1 MLWNDD
7 KQEYCRFSEDEHRSV
22 CVPLVLLSNMLIEDQ
37 SDSLCVYLSHQWRS
51 PEEFNNADDINEKVD
66 VFGLS
71 RMMYPLLT
79 GRWITEGE
87 RKATVRQGGKL
98 FIDPRYK
105 RRSLAEAKLAD
116 IIDMCQEYIADDR
129 PSSFEV
135 VRLLKEALAE
145 VKHRDL
151 QN

>member
-1 MLWNDD
+1 M
-7 KQEYCRFSEDEHRSV
+7 FV
-22 CVPLVLLSNMLIEDQ
+22 CLS
-37 SDSLCVYLSHQWRS
+37 QWRS
-51 PEEFNNADDINEKVD
+51 PEEFNDANNINEKVD

-79 GRWITEGE
+79 GREITEGDGNPD
-87 RKATVRQGGKL
+87 VREGGKQ

-105 RRSLAEAKLAD
+105 IKSLAEAKLAI

-145 VKHRDL
+145 VKH
-151 QN
+151 QGTQQ